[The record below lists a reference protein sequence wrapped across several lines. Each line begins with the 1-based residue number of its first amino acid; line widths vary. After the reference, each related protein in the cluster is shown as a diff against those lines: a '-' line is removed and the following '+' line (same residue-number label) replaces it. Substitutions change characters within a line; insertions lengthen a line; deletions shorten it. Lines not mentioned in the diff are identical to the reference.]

1 MFVLSVCGGGAGGL
15 CIGVDVLRV
24 DVGFYLSSDLAP
36 TCYLEAARWPA
47 VAQGVERVDW

>member
-36 TCYLEAARWPA
+36 TCYLGSSK
-47 VAQGVERVDW
+47 VAGSSSGGRAG